1 MHFPEF
7 ALFTCTRTSFCG
19 LKSQLVET
27 KWKVKENVPDF
38 PSVNILF
45 LDLRYRLT
53 DVP

>member
-7 ALFTCTRTSFCG
+7 ALFTGTRTSFCG
-19 LKSQLVET
+19 LKSQLMET
-27 KWKVKENVPDF
+27 KWKVKKNVPDF
-38 PSVNILF
+38 ACVNILF

>member
-1 MHFPEF
+1 MHLPEF
-7 ALFTCTRTSFCG
+7 ALFTCTCTSFCG

-27 KWKVKENVPDF
+27 KWKVKKNVPDF
-38 PSVNILF
+38 ACDNILF

>member
-7 ALFTCTRTSFCG
+7 ALFTCTRISFRS

-27 KWKVKENVPDF
+27 KWEVEENVPDF
-38 PSVNILF
+38 AGINILF
-45 LDLRYRLT
+45 LDLRYRLM

>member
-7 ALFTCTRTSFCG
+7 ALFTCTRASFRG

-38 PSVNILF
+38 PFVNILF